1 MGHGPAR
8 NLSILGPCRRNPNPC
23 TVLDRSQDKEAWMN
37 IRHVANENQNDEVEG
52 GMLKTRTSFNKIE
65 EKELQ

>member
-1 MGHGPAR
+1 MEHGPAR

-23 TVLDRSQDKEAWMN
+23 MGLNKSQGKEAWMN
-37 IRHVANENQNDEVEG
+37 IRHVANENENDEVEED
-52 GMLKTRTSFNKIE
+52 MLKTKTSFKRE

>member
-23 TVLDRSQDKEAWMN
+23 MVLNRSQGKEAWMN
-37 IRHVANENQNDEVEG
+37 IRHVANENENDEVEG
-52 GMLKTRTSFNKIE
+52 DMLKTRTSFKRE

>member
-1 MGHGPAR
+1 
-8 NLSILGPCRRNPNPC
+8 
-23 TVLDRSQDKEAWMN
+23 MN

>member
-8 NLSILGPCRRNPNPC
+8 SLSILGPCRRNPNPYIG
-23 TVLDRSQDKEAWMN
+23 LDRSQGKEAWKN
-37 IRHVANENQNDEVEG
+37 IRHVANENENDEVEG
-52 GMLKTRTSFNKIE
+52 DMLKTRTSFKRE